1 MNPTLDKF
9 LGGKQ
14 GAIGLAVLATLIL
27 VVFRWRWMPF
37 A

>member
-1 MNPTLDKF
+1 MTALFDK
-9 LGGKQ
+9 LAGGKQ
-14 GAIGLAVLATLIL
+14 GAIGFLILAALLL